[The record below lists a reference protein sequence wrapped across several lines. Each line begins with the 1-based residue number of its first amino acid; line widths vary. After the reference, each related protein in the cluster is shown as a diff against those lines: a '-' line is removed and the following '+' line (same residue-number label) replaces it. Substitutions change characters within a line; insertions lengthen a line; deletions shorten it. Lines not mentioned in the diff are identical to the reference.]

1 MGMRFAALLLLG
13 LVALGCAKEGT
24 VAPEPARLKVIATP
38 ANASVY
44 IDGHYFGRA
53 TVLSQEPKALV
64 PGVHLMTVQAEDHFP
79 HDMELDLPA
88 GVTTVEIE
96 LRPVPP

>member
-1 MGMRFAALLLLG
+1 MGVKAAAFALAF
-13 LVALGCAKEGT
+13 VALSCAKQGT

-53 TVLSQEPKALV
+53 TVLAQEPKALA
-64 PGVHLMTVQAEDHFP
+64 PGVHLMTVTADDHFP
-79 HDMELDLPA
+79 HDMELELPP
-88 GVTTVEIE
+88 GVTTLTIE

>member
-1 MGMRFAALLLLG
+1 MRATALLL
-13 LVALGCAKEGT
+13 ALLSFGCAKQGT
-24 VAPEPARLKVIATP
+24 VAPEPARLKVLATP
-38 ANASVY
+38 PDASVY

-64 PGVHLMTVQAEDHFP
+64 PGIHLMTVQAEDHFP
-79 HDMELDLPA
+79 HDMELDLPP
-88 GVTTVEIE
+88 GTTTLTIE

>member
-1 MGMRFAALLLLG
+1 MGVRSAALAGL
-13 LVALGCAKEGT
+13 LVALGCAKQGT

-53 TVLSQEPKALV
+53 TVLSQEPKALA
-64 PGVHLMTVQAEDHFP
+64 PGVHLMTVTAEDHFP
-79 HDMELDLPA
+79 HDMELKLPR
-88 GVTTVEIE
+88 GETPLTIE